1 MVKQLFTT
9 IFVSKAFHPQDFY
22 FKKAKEKG
30 FRARS
35 AFKLEELQQRF
46 RLLKVGQNVVDVGC
60 APGSFLQYAAGIVG
74 ERGNLVGFDI
84 KPVANLGRANI
95 TTFVANVLED
105 DLVGMIRQKFAIADV
120 IVSDIAPNT
129 SGIKDV
135 DHGRSID
142 LNRAIIEVAKV
153 VLRNGGNVLLKV
165 FDGREFPAFI
175 KELQVT
181 FEAVKVVKPDA
192 SRDRSREVYV
202 VCQRKKPSVPV
213 ISPSV

>member
-1 MVKQLFTT
+1 
-9 IFVSKAFHPQDFY
+9 VSKAFHPQDFY
-22 FKKAKEKG
+22 FKKAKAQG

-46 RLLKVGQNVVDVGC
+46 RLLKPGQNVVDVGC
-60 APGSFLQYAAGIVG
+60 APGSFLQYAATIVG
-74 ERGNLVGFDI
+74 PRGNLVGFDI
-84 KPVANLGRANI
+84 KPVAHLGKPNI
-95 TTFVANVLED
+95 ATFVANVLED
-105 DLVGMIRQKFAIADV
+105 DVVSLIRQKFEMADV

-142 LNRAIIEVAKV
+142 LNRAIVEVAKT

-175 KELQVT
+175 KELGVT
-181 FEAVKVVKPDA
+181 FESVKVVKPEA

-202 VCQRKKPSVPV
+202 VCLRKKPQKLTEFV
-213 ISPSV
+213 